1 MNKKILFA
9 VVISAIFLILFG
21 ISKKNNILPNTY
33 YQVYLDGKLIG
44 TIKSKDKLEKYINNR
59 GILIKNQVIE
69 YQKKIEIIDSVEKI
83 FNNNYYSDE
92 ISNQNNQFN
101 YYKNILDILENN
113 VDEDGIIK
121 DIDLFK
127 NLNIDGIELVI
138 DDDKLENYDE
148 VKEYLNNNIK
158 NILKTI
164 STSLSSFNL
173 SEVDSFHLNE
183 YVSNELYNLD
193 YSYVIYMR
201 KYIDEYKIYSYVD
214 NVYKP
219 IGIKIEKINTYSKNV
234 MSEDKIYEKIV
245 ELKPCT
251 IEGYQFRIK
260 RENLRNINYE
270 ALFGSLSNISLE
282 DVREYNSEDL
292 IIYTTDKD
300 IFDKSIEIF
309 VEVFVDKDDYE
320 KYKNKNQ
327 DEIVDT
333 GKRIEN
339 IYLDHEI
346 TVKKTNVSVKER
358 IFTNAEDLS
367 SYLLYGDDINITT
380 AVASSTDTISSF
392 AYKNQI
398 SVEEFFLFN
407 REFTS
412 INNMFYNGQIINIV
426 KLNPQINL
434 IVEEYV
440 IEDKEINY
448 ETIERYNE
456 NLNLGSRVVVQHG
469 QNGINRIGQ
478 NVKRINGSITSI
490 EPVSRE
496 TIVGST
502 NEIVDIGTKY
512 IPYVGSLGSWGWPT
526 EQGYT
531 ITSYFGYRPQIFG
544 EGNRHSGID
553 IAGVPYGSNVY
564 ASNNG
569 TIIRKGWSNDL
580 GYHIMINHNNGY
592 YTLYAHLSGFPDD
605 ISLNSVVARGQV
617 IGYVGDSGWASGTH
631 LHFQMNTCAEYWD
644 WNCIIDP
651 LPALMG

>member
-1 MNKKILFA
+1 MNKKIIFA
-9 VVISAIFLILFG
+9 VIIASAIFLILFG
-21 ISKKNNILPNTY
+21 IGKKSNILPNSY

-44 TIKSKDKLEKYINNR
+44 TIKSKEKLEKYINNR

-69 YQKKIEIIDSVEKI
+69 YQKKIELIDSVEKI
-83 FNNNYYSDE
+83 FNSDYYSDE
-92 ISNQNNQFN
+92 INYQKEQFN
-101 YYKNILDILENN
+101 FYRNILEVLNN
-113 VDEDGIIK
+113 NIEDDGTIK
-121 DIDLFK
+121 DIDLLESLK
-127 NLNIDGIELVI
+127 SDEIKLTIDG
-138 DDDKLENYDE
+138 DKLSNYE
-148 VKEYLNNNIK
+148 EIKTIINNNIK
-158 NILKTI
+158 QLLNGI
-164 STSLSSFNL
+164 SSSLISYPL
-173 SEVDSFHLNE
+173 SEVDKYHLNE
-183 YVSNELYNLD
+183 YIDSELYNLD

-219 IGIKIEKINTYSKNV
+219 LGIKIEKINTYSKKI
-234 MSEDKIYEKIV
+234 MSEDEIYERIV

-270 ALFGSLSNISLE
+270 SLFGSLSNVPI
-282 DVREYNSEDL
+282 DQIRAYNSDDL
-292 IIYTTDKD
+292 IIYTTDKE

-309 VEVFVDKDDYE
+309 VEVFVNKEDYE
-320 KYKNKNQ
+320 KYKTKTQ
-327 DEIVDT
+327 DEILDT
-333 GKRIEN
+333 GKRIEK

-346 TVKKTNVSVKER
+346 TVKKTNISVKER
-358 IFTNAEDLS
+358 IFTNQEDLS

-380 AVASSTDTISSF
+380 AIASSTDTISSF
-392 AYKNQI
+392 AYKNHI

-412 INNMFYNGQIINIV
+412 INNMFYNGQVINIV

-434 IVEEYV
+434 VVEEYTV
-440 IEDKEINY
+440 EDKEINY
-448 ETIERYNE
+448 DTIERYNSE
-456 NLNLGSRVVVQHG
+456 LSLGSRVIVQNG
-469 QNGINRIGQ
+469 QNGINRVGQ
-478 NVKRINGSITSI
+478 NVKKINGSITSI

-502 NEIVDIGTKY
+502 NEIVEIGTKY

-569 TIIRKGWSNDL
+569 TIIRKGFSNDL

-592 YTLYAHLSGFPDD
+592 YTLYAHLSGFPAD

-617 IGYVGDSGWASGTH
+617 IGYIGQSGWATGPH
-631 LHFQMNTCAEYWD
+631 LHYQMNTCPEYWD
-644 WNCIIDP
+644 WGCILDP
-651 LPALMG
+651 LLFY